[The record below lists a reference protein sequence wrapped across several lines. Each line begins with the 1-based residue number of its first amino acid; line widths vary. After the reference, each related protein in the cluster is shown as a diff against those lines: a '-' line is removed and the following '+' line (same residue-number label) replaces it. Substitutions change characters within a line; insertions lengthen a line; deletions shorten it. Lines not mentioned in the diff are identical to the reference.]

1 VPNKDAKLTKL
12 EALLQAAVD
21 AIISIDSEGSIEN
34 VNMAAE
40 KLFGYESAELIGKN
54 VNILMPESWAAEHQG
69 YLQRYLKTGEKK
81 ILGIGREVKGKNKEG
96 RSFPIHLSISEFQSG
111 GKRFFTGIIH
121 DLSRRRKIENALL
134 QAQKMEALGQL
145 TGGIAH
151 DFNNLLTI
159 ITGNLE
165 LLDVHLKD
173 ELQRDLLKEALEAAD
188 LGAELTNRLLAF
200 AKRSVLEPKNI
211 DLNQTIIGLV
221 KLMKRTLGAKVVIET
236 RFSKD
241 LWLSLVDPAPLESA
255 LINLAVNARDA
266 MPDGGTLMLETSN
279 QAIDEGYAAQEGGLQ
294 VGDYVR
300 VSVSDSGAGMAPDVL
315 AHVFEPFFT
324 TKTLGEGTG
333 LGLSMVHGFAEQSG
347 GQCTIYSE
355 PGMGTTVN
363 IYLPRHYGSDA
374 EQQKTVA
381 RHEVLETAGTS
392 NLVLVVEDDP
402 KVRALSQQRLEALGY
417 ETLLAS
423 SGDEALEILDR
434 YASSEKK
441 ISLVFTDLVMPGKAN
456 GYELAK
462 QVRANFPDI
471 NVLLTSGYAE
481 DLIHSGTLEKLDI
494 QLLRKPYRQADLAT
508 AIALAIRGQTRG

>member
-1 VPNKDAKLTKL
+1 MPNKDAKPTKL

-21 AIISIDSEGSIEN
+21 AIISIDSQGSIES

-54 VNILMPESWAAEHQG
+54 VNILMPEPWAAEHQG

-81 ILGIGREVKGKNKEG
+81 IIGIGREVEGKNKEG
-96 RSFPIHLSISEFQSG
+96 RSFPIYLSISEFQSG

-241 LWLSLVDPAPLESA
+241 LWPSLV
-255 LINLAVNARDA
+255 I
-266 MPDGGTLMLETSN
+266 
-279 QAIDEGYAAQEGGLQ
+279 Q
-294 VGDYVR
+294 
-300 VSVSDSGAGMAPDVL
+300 
-315 AHVFEPFFT
+315 
-324 TKTLGEGTG
+324 
-333 LGLSMVHGFAEQSG
+333 
-347 GQCTIYSE
+347 
-355 PGMGTTVN
+355 
-363 IYLPRHYGSDA
+363 LPW
-374 EQQKTVA
+374 
-381 RHEVLETAGTS
+381 
-392 NLVLVVEDDP
+392 
-402 KVRALSQQRLEALGY
+402 RAL
-417 ETLLAS
+417 LL
-423 SGDEALEILDR
+423 ILQ
-434 YASSEKK
+434 
-441 ISLVFTDLVMPGKAN
+441 LMPAMRCRM
-456 GYELAK
+456 
-462 QVRANFPDI
+462 V
-471 NVLLTSGYAE
+471 V
-481 DLIHSGTLEKLDI
+481 H
-494 QLLRKPYRQADLAT
+494 
-508 AIALAIRGQTRG
+508 